1 MFAKHF
7 EDEKHQF
14 ITKFNYL
21 DQVTLDFL
29 YLPSNTTELFPLNR
43 EQARELQE
51 GFWKS
56 KPDSA
61 LRPWLL
67 WMEGGLNMHTL
78 TLTLLDLG
86 FSETLKEGLLL
97 SS

>member
-56 KPDSA
+56 KPQQCIATMA
-61 LRPWLL
+61 LAD
-67 WMEGGLNMHTL
+67 GGWAQYAHPDFDFTGPGVFRD
-78 TLTLLDLG
+78 T
-86 FSETLKEGLLL
+86 
-97 SS
+97 